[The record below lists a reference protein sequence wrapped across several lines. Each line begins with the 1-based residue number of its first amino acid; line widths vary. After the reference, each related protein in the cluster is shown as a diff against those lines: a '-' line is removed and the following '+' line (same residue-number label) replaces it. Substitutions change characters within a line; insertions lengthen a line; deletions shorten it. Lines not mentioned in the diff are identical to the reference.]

1 MGIWCTTLALRRK
14 KNTKF
19 WYTKLAEAWQARRPS
34 YIKKKRLKEPQAAG
48 RDKTETKEKN

>member
-1 MGIWCTTLALRRK
+1 MGIRCTTLALRRK

-34 YIKKKRLKEPQAAG
+34 YNKKKRLKEPQAAG